1 MNSFRLINYSQRNY
15 RLMKILKNVKA
26 LVLTLIIFTTGI
38 AAQQAMQMP
47 QVAPADSVSDTELEL
62 FLEVAKVIQEI
73 RMELDSV
80 IIAKLDDEGMST
92 ERFQTIMMSQQNPQ
106 AEEVALTSEEEETM
120 AMMQAFLQE
129 AGMNAQIKQLDA
141 IQNSEMSQERFQS
154 IAMAMQTD
162 QSLAMRFQKMAM
174 ELDSK

>member
-1 MNSFRLINYSQRNY
+1 
-15 RLMKILKNVKA
+15 MKFLKNVKA

-62 FLEVAKVIQEI
+62 FIEVAKDIQGI
-73 RMELDSV
+73 RMELDSM

-106 AEEVALTSEEEETM
+106 AEEIVLTSEEEGTM
-120 AMMQAFLQE
+120 AMMQTFLQE
-129 AGMNAQIKQLDA
+129 AGMNAQKKQLA
-141 IQNSEMSQERFQS
+141 LIQNSEISQQRFQS
-154 IAMAMQTD
+154 IAVAMQTD
-162 QSLAMRFQKMAM
+162 QDLVMRFQKMAT
-174 ELDSK
+174 EIDSE